1 MSQALVATRLHLV
14 RHCDVRN
21 PDGVLYGHLPDF
33 PLSEKGVKQA
43 HALGRYFAR
52 SNARQIY
59 SSPLERARQTSE
71 IIASYLD
78 SVPITYTDDLI
89 ETRFGLYL
97 QGVPPKQVPWRRPLW
112 LVHMVL
118 PGLLAND
125 ESVPALAARVRRPL
139 MQLLADHPGDGGIC
153 VSHGDPIQ
161 GFWVAAEHRPTL
173 RAAPAAVRQR
183 RAPPARLRG
192 RGATQSHIPLPR
204 GIGRARSGTR
214 SDRGGLPFRRLRLTT
229 RVRRPAT
236 VQRDRLASLAL
247 PALEERDA
255 DRAWSGDPVM
265 IRMNDV

>member
-1 MSQALVATRLHLV
+1 MSRTNRTAGASPPCHPVASPRVSQAPVSTRLHLV

-21 PDGVLYGHLPDF
+21 PEGVLYGHLPDF

-43 HALGRYFAR
+43 HALGRYLAH
-52 SNARQIY
+52 SSARQIY

-112 LVHMVL
+112 LVHMIL

-125 ESVPALAARVRRPL
+125 ESVPALASRVRRPL
-139 MQLLADHPGDGGIC
+139 MRLLADHHGDGGIC

-161 GFWVAAEHRPTL
+161 GFWVAAEHRPRYALHRLQCAKGGLLQLDYEGEEL
-173 RAAPAAVRQR
+173 RHLNYLSPAGIAELAPGPDQTEAV
-183 RAPPARLRG
+183 
-192 RGATQSHIPLPR
+192 S
-204 GIGRARSGTR
+204 RSG
-214 SDRGGLPFRRLRLTT
+214 
-229 RVRRPAT
+229 A
-236 VQRDRLASLAL
+236 
-247 PALEERDA
+247 
-255 DRAWSGDPVM
+255 
-265 IRMNDV
+265 